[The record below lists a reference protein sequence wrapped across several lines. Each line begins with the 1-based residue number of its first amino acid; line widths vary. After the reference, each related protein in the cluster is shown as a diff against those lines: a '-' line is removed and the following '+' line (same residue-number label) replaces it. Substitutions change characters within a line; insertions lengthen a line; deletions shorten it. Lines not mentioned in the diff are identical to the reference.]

1 MSSKRSR
8 IVVRAAVRV
17 KRLMKRLMK
26 ITCIRT
32 VSGFIRSRM
41 FAQKEALI
49 RLLHDNDPETV
60 RLVKE
65 QLEAAGEEK
74 IPDLQELMRVDD
86 ECVSRHARE
95 VLTAISGRSAE
106 EEFSL
111 LCHFFGDG
119 IDLEQAC
126 WALARAMEPG
136 VCILPYEH
144 KLNIWGREFLVKIAG
159 AVSNRERVLRLSEFL
174 SGELEFR
181 GNAADYYCERNSLL
195 PRVIENRAGIPIT
208 LTLLYMMVG
217 SRAGMK
223 IEGINLPGHFI
234 ARHGEVYFDPFH
246 EGRILARRDV
256 EGILLRQ
263 GLALK
268 DCHLRPATHRQVILR
283 ILANLYYV
291 YDLHGD
297 CQKRER
303 IRHWMQAL
311 KCCAE

>member
-1 MSSKRSR
+1 
-8 IVVRAAVRV
+8 
-17 KRLMKRLMK
+17 
-26 ITCIRT
+26 
-32 VSGFIRSRM
+32 M

-65 QLEAAGEEK
+65 QLAAGGEEK

-86 ECVSRHARE
+86 ECVSRHVRE
-95 VLTAISGRSAE
+95 VLTTISGRTAG

-119 IDLEQAC
+119 LDVEQAC
-126 WALARAMEPG
+126 WVLARALEPG

-144 KLNIWGREFLVKIAG
+144 KLSTWGRQFLVKISG
-159 AVSNRERVLRLSEFL
+159 AVSNRERVLRLSDFL
-174 SGELEFR
+174 SGELAFR
-181 GNAADYYCERNSLL
+181 GNTDDYYCERNSLL
-195 PRVIENRAGIPIT
+195 PRVIETRAGIPIT

-217 SRAGMK
+217 ARAGMK

-246 EGRILARRDV
+246 HGRILMRQDV

-263 GLALK
+263 GIVLN
-268 DCHLRPATHRQVILR
+268 DGHLRAATHRQVLLR
-283 ILANLYYV
+283 ILANLFYV
-291 YDLHGD
+291 YDLRGD
-297 CQKRER
+297 GEKRER
-303 IRHWMQAL
+303 VRCWMQAL
-311 KCCAE
+311 KCCAG

>member
-1 MSSKRSR
+1 M
-8 IVVRAAVRV
+8 V
-17 KRLMKRLMK
+17 
-26 ITCIRT
+26 
-32 VSGFIRSRM
+32 M

-65 QLEAAGEEK
+65 QLAAGGEEK
-74 IPDLQELMRVDD
+74 IPELQELMRVDD

-95 VLTAISGRSAE
+95 VLTTISGRSAE

-119 IDLEQAC
+119 ADLEQTC

-144 KLNIWGREFLVKIAG
+144 KLNNWGRQFLVKISG
-159 AVSNRERVLRLSEFL
+159 AVSNRERVLILSQFLSE
-174 SGELEFR
+174 ELEFR
-181 GNAADYYCERNSLL
+181 GNSDNYYCERNSLL
-195 PRVIENRAGIPIT
+195 PRVIETRSGIPIT

-217 SRAGMK
+217 SRAAMK

-234 ARHGEVYFDPFH
+234 ARHGEVFFDPFH
-246 EGRILARRDV
+246 RGRILARRDV

-263 GLALK
+263 GLELK
-268 DCHLRPATHRQVILR
+268 DCHLQPATHRQMLVR
-283 ILANLYYV
+283 MLANLYYV
-291 YDLHGD
+291 YDLHGN
-297 CQKRER
+297 CEKLER
-303 IRHWMQAL
+303 VRHWMQAL

>member
-1 MSSKRSR
+1 
-8 IVVRAAVRV
+8 
-17 KRLMKRLMK
+17 
-26 ITCIRT
+26 
-32 VSGFIRSRM
+32 M

-65 QLEAAGEEK
+65 QLAASGEEK
-74 IPDLQELMRVDD
+74 ISELQELMRVDD

-95 VLTAISGRSAE
+95 VLTTISGRSAE

-119 IDLEQAC
+119 LDVERAC

-136 VCILPYEH
+136 VCLLPHEH
-144 KLNIWGREFLVKIAG
+144 KLSNWGRQFLVKISG
-159 AVSNRERVLRLSEFL
+159 AVSNRERVLVLSDFL
-174 SGELEFR
+174 AGELEFR
-181 GNAADYYCERNSLL
+181 GNADNYYCERNSLL
-195 PRVIENRAGIPIT
+195 PRVIETRSGIPVT

-246 EGRILARRDV
+246 RGRILIRRDV

-263 GLALK
+263 GLALN
-268 DCHLRPATHRQVILR
+268 DGHLRPATHRQMLLR
-283 ILANLYYV
+283 ILANLFYV
-291 YDLHGD
+291 YDLNGNRE
-297 CQKRER
+297 KRER
-303 IRHWMQAL
+303 VRHWMQTL